1 MRYVLAL
8 LLLTAQT
15 GGLAHAG
22 RPCNVCA
29 TATPVITY
37 GARTIAAAPVYNN
50 VAAAHGNYLT
60 YGQQLPV
67 NYYVAPWL
75 QAVAKDTYEF
85 RGSQERLELE
95 RLRGYVARSQE
106 VDKLMR
112 AQLAA
117 EGVVEEVTA
126 APAEHPAAFDGP
138 QKPTQWAP
146 QAGPGAPQTAAAAQ
160 PAQPAAAVPSPAA
173 RTLVQFHCSRCH
185 GEATQSGGVWLDA
198 RAPLDGPDYDSL
210 RGAAVRAIVEGRM
223 PRGPDGKGV
232 TLPSQTQFDLIRE
245 ITGNPTQAQP
255 AAGAPGV

>member
-8 LLLTAQT
+8 LLFTAQT

-22 RPCNVCA
+22 GCVPCASAGRAVVYA
-29 TATPVITY
+29 P
-37 GARTIAAAPVYNN
+37 RTVAAAPVYNN
-50 VAAAHGNYLT
+50 VAAAHGSYLT
-60 YGQQLPV
+60 YGQQFPV

-117 EGVVEEVTA
+117 DGVVEEVTDK
-126 APAEHPAAFDGP
+126 PTPHPAPFDGP
-138 QKPTQWAP
+138 QVNTQWKP
-146 QAGPGAPQTAAAAQ
+146 QAAAGMPQPPAVAAAQ
-160 PAQPAAAVPSPAA
+160 TAPAA

-210 RGAAVRAIVEGRM
+210 RGAAVRAILEGRM
-223 PRGPDGKGV
+223 PKGPNGEGV
-232 TLPSQTQFDLIRE
+232 TLPPQTQFDLIRE
-245 ITGNPTQAQP
+245 ITGTPTTPP
-255 AAGAPGV
+255 AAAPGV